1 MAERVGRRGRVIDAE
16 GLAVAGALVSVV
28 WGTAPT
34 PEIARR
40 TNAEGCFLV
49 GLTPGERFR
58 VRATTADGRAG
69 EVDVDG
75 SVAAEI
81 IVCVRAAPDR

>member
-1 MAERVGRRGRVIDAE
+1 MPERVGRRGRVIDAD
-16 GLAVAGALVSVV
+16 GRAVAGALVAIV

-34 PEIARR
+34 PETGRR
-40 TNAEGCFLV
+40 TDAEGCFLV
-49 GLTPGERFR
+49 GLTTGERFR

-75 SVAAEI
+75 SAAAEI
-81 IVCVRAAPDR
+81 IVRVHAAPDR